1 MDRSYYIRIAAGNKL
16 YPGITAACETMINN
30 VFHLILF
37 LDCSHHVTVHCHR
50 AVVETILR
58 KV

>member
-1 MDRSYYIRIAAGNKL
+1 MDRSDYIRIAAGNKL

-30 VFHLILF
+30 VFLF

-50 AVVETILR
+50 AAVETILR